1 MAAAEEE
8 GSISLGSSSFVRA
21 VYSTLKEQLAAR
33 RAGGTDNQ
41 PNALNRVRDALLP
54 TLMCSAASI
63 GNVAE
68 LQGMLADGADPG
80 CVDYD
85 LRSPLHIAASD
96 GQLEAT
102 SVLLAAGAD
111 VNAVRFKNEYNSYEI
126 WFHLRTPEVY
136 SYSYS

>member
-1 MAAAEEE
+1 
-8 GSISLGSSSFVRA
+8 
-21 VYSTLKEQLAAR
+21 
-33 RAGGTDNQ
+33 
-41 PNALNRVRDALLP
+41 
-54 TLMCSAASI
+54 MCSAASI